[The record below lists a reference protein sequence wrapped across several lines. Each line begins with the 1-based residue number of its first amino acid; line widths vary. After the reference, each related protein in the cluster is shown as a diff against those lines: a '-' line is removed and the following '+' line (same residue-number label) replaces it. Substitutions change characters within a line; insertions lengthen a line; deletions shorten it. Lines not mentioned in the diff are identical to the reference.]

1 VKQLSAGIEA
11 AGRGLRPGPCTSE
24 SAAWRALTIAVQP
37 AVTDT
42 AAAAALRTAQ
52 RQAEYGVEA

>member
-42 AAAAALRTAQ
+42 AAAALRTAQ